1 MFVGGLPDN
10 FTVFRKDSGNSDYQS
25 ASFLAN
31 SLVYCS
37 LVNRVQIISR
47 FLSFGNV
54 LCVCEGFKSKTT
66 YFNILLFVSLKPTNL
81 SIESHLLVF
90 ALAGSGDARLVR
102 RGFSGCLRDVSF
114 KMTDGP
120 SEGWKPL
127 DWTAAT
133 SRVAAY
139 ESWEGCPLHSVEGAH
154 FLGHGEIL
162 LMVLF
167 IASLFLLISKTTK
180 TV

>member
-1 MFVGGLPDN
+1 M
-10 FTVFRKDSGNSDYQS
+10 
-25 ASFLAN
+25 
-31 SLVYCS
+31 
-37 LVNRVQIISR
+37 
-47 FLSFGNV
+47 
-54 LCVCEGFKSKTT
+54 CVCEGFKSKTT

-114 KMTDGP
+114 KMTDSP

-167 IASLFLLISKTTK
+167 IVSLFLLISKTTQ

>member
-1 MFVGGLPDN
+1 MLG
-10 FTVFRKDSGNSDYQS
+10 VFICQCVKDSR
-25 ASFLAN
+25 
-31 SLVYCS
+31 
-37 LVNRVQIISR
+37 VN
-47 FLSFGNV
+47 
-54 LCVCEGFKSKTT
+54 
-66 YFNILLFVSLKPTNL
+66 NICKVLLFGSLKPTNF
-81 SIESHLLVF
+81 SFESHLLVF

-102 RGFSGCLRDVSF
+102 RSFSGCLRDVSF
-114 KMTDGP
+114 KMTDSP

-127 DWTAAT
+127 DWTTAT

-154 FLGHGEIL
+154 FLGHGEIP

-167 IASLFLLISKTTK
+167 IVSLFLLIYLISKTTK